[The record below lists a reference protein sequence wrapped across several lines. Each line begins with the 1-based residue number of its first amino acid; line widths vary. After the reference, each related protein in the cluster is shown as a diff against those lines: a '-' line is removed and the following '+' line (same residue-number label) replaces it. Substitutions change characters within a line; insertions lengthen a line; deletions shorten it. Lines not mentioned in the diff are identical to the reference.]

1 MSLFTE
7 FKTAANWI
15 LLKYLQVFL
24 IKHLLNHISI
34 REMEEKG
41 PPVMSSEN
49 HGSWDSMGKNL
60 QKPQFLSK
68 CLNREKTAAPKKKG
82 PDPTIHCK
90 TCHEEFAT
98 LVQGSWAGLTISKET
113 EEQKRQRKK
122 CVDCRKGNDA
132 SKLVCRLC
140 DKSIVK
146 ANSSNSS
153 GGPDFAVGGSK
164 LHSSLEEHMRSAEH
178 TQREIVLNYY
188 KEFASIKGFNWAKD
202 VDAKYLKFFLN
213 VLQAKAVHEKIT
225 QICCLSALTN
235 SLEISPS
242 MYASLYKHLDYLIR
256 HQVNNFACFLCTSC
270 FFTWKE
276 LQEHVLTQQ
285 HIGEQAVW
293 ASRLQNTL
301 ISRKAVLC
309 AECDIF
315 VEDDNLDAHRDHELP
330 ETVKLQE
337 PKRAKRKSGGRAD
350 ITEEEEEEVEAE
362 EEEWEEWV
370 ETQEDEIEEESSD
383 SSAASS
389 PQKSSN
395 ARSSSSPAK
404 TSIQSSPSPEPSK
417 SKTSPKNSKVVE
429 ARSSLEASLKLDEKT
444 ASMDTVPSVETQT
457 SSSEKDVPNVDQGLK
472 DLDDLM
478 EKESSEK
485 ARPAKRIKLEK
496 VSHADAE
503 NPTEP
508 EDIPDYVYF
517 CLDCEAESGNSEEE
531 LKSRFPLSI
540 DLAGHINA
548 TSHQNFSPI
557 KETVK
562 VKLNN
567 LSYTSEHNATIIKKW
582 RRLVKDGD
590 ITSIKYSPPRKC
602 KKCDMVF
609 EDSVDMFKHIK
620 SSHIEI

>member
-1 MSLFTE
+1 MSLLR
-7 FKTAANWI
+7 A
-15 LLKYLQVFL
+15 LKQQIGLKLKMFQVFL

-34 REMEEKG
+34 WEMKEKG
-41 PPVMSSEN
+41 T
-49 HGSWDSMGKNL
+49 SWDSMGKTL

-68 CLNREKTAAPKKKG
+68 CLNREKATKKKG
-82 PDPTIHCK
+82 PDSTIHCK

-370 ETQEDEIEEESSD
+370 ESQEDEIEEESSD

-389 PQKSSN
+389 PQKPSSG
-395 ARSSSSPAK
+395 RSLGSPAK
-404 TSIQSSPSPEPSK
+404 ISVQSSPSPEPSK
-417 SKTSPKNSKVVE
+417 SKTSPKNSTTNDTGLALLKDT
-429 ARSSLEASLKLDEKT
+429 SLKLDGKT
-444 ASMDTVPSVETQT
+444 ASTDTVPSIETPL
-457 SSSEKDVPNVDQGLK
+457 SSAERDVPDVDQGLK
-472 DLDDLM
+472 DLDNLM

-496 VSHADAE
+496 VSHNDAE
-503 NPTEP
+503 NSP
-508 EDIPDYVYF
+508 EVAPDYVYF

-548 TSHQNFSPI
+548 TGHQNFSPI
-557 KETVK
+557 KERVK

-602 KKCDMVF
+602 KKCDNVF

-620 SSHIEI
+620 SSHVDM

>member
-1 MSLFTE
+1 MCNCSLLLSGYF
-7 FKTAANWI
+7 N
-15 LLKYLQVFL
+15 LKYLQVFL

-41 PPVMSSEN
+41 PPVMSSEKST
-49 HGSWDSMGKNL
+49 SWDSMGKTL
-60 QKPQFLSK
+60 PKPQFLSK
-68 CLNREKTAAPKKKG
+68 CLNREKSAAPKKKG
-82 PDPTIHCK
+82 PDSTIHCK

-146 ANSSNSS
+146 GNSNSA
-153 GGPDFAVGGSK
+153 GGPEFAVGGSK

-315 VEDDNLDAHRDHELP
+315 VEDDNLDAHQDHELP

-337 PKRAKRKSGGRAD
+337 PKRTKRKSGGRAD

-370 ETQEDEIEEESSD
+370 EPQEDEIEEESSD

-389 PQKSSN
+389 PQKSSD
-395 ARSSSSPAK
+395 ARISSSPEK
-404 TSIQSSPSPEPSK
+404 ISKESSPSTEPSM
-417 SKTSPKNSKVVE
+417 SKTSPKKSKTNE
-429 ARSSLEASLKLDEKT
+429 TGLPLLKKASLKLNDET
-444 ASMDTVPSVETQT
+444 PPMAADPAIETQSPT
-457 SSSEKDVPNVDQGLK
+457 VDREVPDVDQGLK
-472 DLDDLM
+472 DLDNLM

-485 ARPAKRIKLEK
+485 ERPAKRIKLEK
-496 VSHADAE
+496 VSHKDEETFPAE
-503 NPTEP
+503 VV
-508 EDIPDYVYF
+508 PDYVYF
-517 CLDCEAESGNSEEE
+517 CLDCEAQSGNSEEE

-582 RRLVKDGD
+582 RRLVKDGE

-602 KKCDMVF
+602 KKCDAIF

-620 SSHIEI
+620 SSHIEM